1 MKSPV
6 LPITFALAVV
16 CSVWAAEPVSR
27 VDAAR
32 LQSKLDRISKMT
44 ATSPRVDARTPIT
57 EAELNSYLR
66 LELGGQLP
74 PGVQD
79 PWVSLFDNGRVTG
92 TATVDLARV
101 GESRK
106 SSGMLDPFNYM
117 TGSLPLTVNGVLRT
131 QNGIGTF
138 TLESASVSGVPVPAW
153 MIQEIVSFYSKSPT
167 TPQGVPIDKPF
178 ALPSGIR
185 EIQLAKG
192 QAIVV
197 Q

>member
-1 MKSPV
+1 
-6 LPITFALAVV
+6 
-16 CSVWAAEPVSR
+16 
-27 VDAAR
+27 
-32 LQSKLDRISKMT
+32 
-44 ATSPRVDARTPIT
+44 
-57 EAELNSYLR
+57 
-66 LELGGQLP
+66 
-74 PGVQD
+74 
-79 PWVSLFDNGRVTG
+79 
-92 TATVDLARV
+92 
-101 GESRK
+101 
-106 SSGMLDPFNYM
+106 MLDPFNYM